1 MRRAVS
7 PWVVAVS
14 SLVVVL
20 GLTVPVTAAAPPNDG
35 RTGAIEV
42 GPLPFSTTQ
51 DTEEA
56 TASGPRKCGNNGSV
70 FFRFAPKV
78 TDRVQVDTVGSS
90 YDTIL
95 TVFTSAD
102 GERNLIGCSDDWIG
116 AAAAVRFTAVA
127 GVKYFLMAG
136 RCCGSGE
143 SGGGTLVLNVSEV
156 TADAFDASLTI
167 DGGTTDPAT
176 GIATLTGTVVCNKP
190 SVLYLGFQ
198 LRQLRS
204 AIFVARAYV
213 DRYVPCAPG
222 ASSDVA
228 LQVDT
233 DTGVAFGAGQ
243 ARIFWWYI
251 SAYDGYSEELVLAP
265 LDPVQ
270 VLTLT

>member
-1 MRRAVS
+1 VVKMRRAVS

-56 TASGPRKCGNNGSV
+56 TASGPRRCGNNGSV

-95 TVFTSAD
+95 TVFTSTD
-102 GERNLIGCSDDWIG
+102 GERNLIACSDDWIG

-167 DGGTTDPAT
+167 DG
-176 GIATLTGTVVCNKP
+176 
-190 SVLYLGFQ
+190 
-198 LRQLRS
+198 
-204 AIFVARAYV
+204 
-213 DRYVPCAPG
+213 YVPCAPG
-222 ASSDVA
+222 ASSDLA

-243 ARIFWWYI
+243 ARIYWWYI